1 LNFAAWRSFAR
12 LLQGTRRLIV
22 LSLVIAIGQSLLLIP
37 IAFLVRRAFDVT
49 IPGGDTSGL
58 ILMGA
63 AILGLFMASLALGV
77 LTRRLALRATRD
89 SVVRLRQQLTEKI
102 LLAPR
107 AYFDRADLGTLHATI
122 VQDTERLEV
131 MTIALVSVLMP
142 GAVIAFAL
150 VATLF
155 VIAPVL
161 AALLLVVVPA
171 VLLVGRMLNRRVRQG
186 TRRWQRAYDAFSSQ
200 TQLAL
205 RSATLIRLHGAEGSE
220 LDRRREQIDELGEK
234 RLAMLWAQ
242 NLYSQIT
249 AIITAAAGVVVL
261 VVGGVLVSN
270 DSLSLGDLISFYAV
284 LGLLRTQL
292 LSGGLAVPGVIAG
305 QESLGRLE
313 SILEEDA
320 AAPYEGSAPID
331 FAGSVALRGVSFEYV
346 PGRPVLR
353 DVDFE
358 IPSGE
363 SVALLGPNG
372 AGKST
377 IISLIAGLYAPQSGE
392 ILIDG
397 RPLAELDLGQ
407 LRRRIGVIEQDSL
420 IFPTSVAENIGFGSP
435 DAGPEEIEA
444 AARRAGAH
452 ELIVSLPGGYDAR
465 VGDEGVLLSGGQRQK
480 IALARALLGD
490 PALLMLD
497 EPTTHLDS
505 AGSRALMESLHSD
518 PDRPSLLIVT
528 HDPLVATAADRVEHL
543 RDGRLQRVTVND
555 HGTEP
560 ALSIPAPRDR
570 DEA

>member
-1 LNFAAWRSFAR
+1 LNLAAWRSFAR
-12 LLQGTRRLIV
+12 LLQGTRRLIA
-22 LSLVIAIGQSLLLIP
+22 LSLVIAVGQTLLLIP

-49 IPGGDTSGL
+49 IPAGDTSQL

-63 AILGLFMASLALGV
+63 GILGLFMASLALGV
-77 LTRRLALRATRD
+77 LTRRLALQATRD
-89 SVVRLRQQLTEKI
+89 SIARLREELTEKI

-107 AYFDRADLGTLHATI
+107 SYFDRADLGTLHATI

-142 GAVIAFAL
+142 GAVISFGL

-155 VIAPVL
+155 VIAPAL

-171 VLLVGRMLNRRVRQG
+171 VFIVGRMLNRRVRQG
-186 TRRWQRAYDAFSSQ
+186 TRCWQRAYDAFSSH
-200 TQLAL
+200 THLAL
-205 RSATLIRLHGAEGSE
+205 RSATLIRLHGAERSE
-220 LDRRREQIDELGEK
+220 LERRRQQIDELGEK

-261 VVGGVLVSN
+261 VVGGVLVS
-270 DSLSLGDLISFYAV
+270 DGSLSLGDLISFYAV

-305 QESLGRLE
+305 RESLGRLE
-313 SILEEDA
+313 TILEEEDNP
-320 AAPYEGSAPID
+320 PYTGTGPVD
-331 FAGSVALRGVSFEYV
+331 FAGSVALRGVDFEYV
-346 PGRPVLR
+346 SGRPVLR
-353 DVDFE
+353 DVDLE
-358 IPSGE
+358 IAPGE

-377 IISLIAGLYAPQSGE
+377 IISLIAGLYAPQRGDV
-392 ILIDG
+392 LIDG
-397 RPLAELDLGQ
+397 RPLSELDLGQ

-420 IFPTSVAENIGFGSP
+420 IFPTTVAENIGFGRP

-452 ELIVSLPGGYDAR
+452 ELITSLPGGYEAR
-465 VGDEGVLLSGGQRQK
+465 VGDDGVLLSGGQRQR
-480 IALARALLGD
+480 IALARALLGS

-497 EPTTHLDS
+497 EPTTHLDT

-518 PDRPSLLIVT
+518 SDRPSLLIVT
-528 HDPLVATAADRVEHL
+528 HDPLVAAAANRVEQL
-543 RDGRLQRVTVND
+543 RDGRLQGHGAD
-555 HGTEP
+555 GPGTEP
-560 ALSIPAPRDR
+560 ALSMPVRHEA
-570 DEA
+570 DER